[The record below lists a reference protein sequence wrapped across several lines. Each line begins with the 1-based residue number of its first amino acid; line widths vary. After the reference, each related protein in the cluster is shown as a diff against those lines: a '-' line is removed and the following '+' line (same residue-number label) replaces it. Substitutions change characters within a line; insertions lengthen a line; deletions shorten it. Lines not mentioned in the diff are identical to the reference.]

1 MNRFKKILHEYSN
14 QAVNFLVIYIEEAHS
29 LEEWSLPNN
38 KYKLHQAVSVQD
50 RISAA
55 KMLDSDE
62 ELSCPILI
70 DDMKNEALT
79 AYGALP
85 ERLYILYNDK
95 VAYERSMGPIFYNLE
110 EMKKVLDSLLI
121 QQAKLH

>member
-1 MNRFKKILHEYSN
+1 MSRFKEILHEYSN
-14 QAVNFLVIYIEEAHS
+14 QAVDFLVVYIEEAHS

-95 VAYERSMGPIFYNLE
+95 VAYEGDRGPMFYNLE

-121 QQAKLH
+121 QPAKLH